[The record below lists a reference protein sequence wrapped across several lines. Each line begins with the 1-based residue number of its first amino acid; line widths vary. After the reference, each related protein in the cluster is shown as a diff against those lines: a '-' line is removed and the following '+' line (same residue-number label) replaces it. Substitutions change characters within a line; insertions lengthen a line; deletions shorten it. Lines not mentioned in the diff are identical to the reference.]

1 VGKRVTFPLT
11 VYYDAS
17 CPLCASEMHALKARD
32 MEGLLVLADCSAS
45 AFDEE
50 PGLREG
56 VTRKMMLERIH
67 ARDAAGRWS
76 SGLDV
81 FEAVYRAAGFST
93 LARVLGSAR
102 LRPLLDRIY
111 PWIAANRYRLSRL
124 GLGRVFGLV
133 APAGCGN
140 RDARSDCGSAPP
152 LPKRAS
158 RRP

>member
-1 VGKRVTFPLT
+1 VGKRMTFPLT

-32 MEGLLVLADCSAS
+32 IEGLLVLADCSAP

-81 FEAVYRAAGFST
+81 FEAVYRAAGFT
-93 LARVLGSAR
+93 RLARMLGSAR

-111 PWIAANRYRLSRL
+111 PWIAANRYWLSRL
-124 GLGRVFGLV
+124 GLGRVFGFV
-133 APAGCGN
+133 APARCGN
-140 RDARSDCGSAPP
+140 RDARSDCGSGTAPS
-152 LPKRAS
+152 KKG
-158 RRP
+158 